1 MLDNYIQM
9 NDYLSCIKYRLS
21 TFGYRILMNYKY
33 MKNTFLTCI
42 LALASG
48 SAFAAKGP
56 YNGIPQTLPGTVE
69 MELFDEG
76 GEGYGYHD
84 EDDIND
90 GKVFRTDVGVDI
102 DSDGENGY
110 VIGWTKKGEWLEY
123 TIDVKET
130 DAYAFSAKVASGL
143 NGSSFRLYIDGKD
156 VSGLVEVPNTGSWT
170 DFTNVKGSTTNIS
183 AGQHVLRLEIEGA
196 YCNIDKIKFRAASTP
211 IEYSFTSPA
220 YEKGVLAGEDFTVS
234 WNNNDDANGS
244 YLLKWVNDNGD
255 VMTLKTDASSSD
267 SHTATIPTDFI
278 GQTGH
283 YELYSTEGGLI
294 PSDFDGKQ
302 HSVTNPLIWADVP
315 DVSVCRVGDTYYMA
329 STTMHMNPG
338 VPIMASKDL
347 VRWRTINYAHQALAN
362 SDALSLE
369 NGKSAYGKGSWA
381 SSIRYKDGTWYVLT
395 PSYTTGKTHIFKT
408 KDIEKGPW
416 QTATLPFYHDPS
428 LLLDDDGRVYVVYG
442 SGNISIIE
450 LSADAMSVK
459 PGATSRTLLTKPA
472 SIAGSSFYVECEG
485 TQVYKKNGYY
495 YVFLISWPAGKCRSV
510 LCYRSKSLTGNFEG
524 KVVLQD
530 NGVAQGGIFDTP
542 DGQWYGMFFR
552 DNGSVG
558 RIPYLV
564 PATWSQDWPVFGSNG
579 KVPATLNMPAAQE
592 EGYGMVT
599 SDEFEENT
607 LPLEWQWN
615 HNPSAKDWQLTNGVF
630 RLTNN
635 RTDANVVSTKST
647 LTQRSFG
654 PNCSGYTKL
663 NTKGMKDGDYAG
675 LVALQELYGFA
686 GVKMN
691 GNSKSIVMVDASS
704 GSAKEAASV
713 PLNQDEVYL
722 RIDMNYQNQA
732 DKASFYY
739 SLDGKSWTAFG
750 NTIKMEYKLT
760 HFMGY
765 RYGLFNFGTRNT
777 GGYADFDFFRIGKTV
792 DKPIYLTKETIE
804 TLLATSPTIS
814 IVSELTDVK
823 NSENDIVR
831 IAPNPATDYVF
842 VNGVN
847 NFVALQLLNSNGI
860 TIIANDNKELNL
872 SGVSAGTYLLRI
884 ITTDSVITRKLI
896 VK

>member
-1 MLDNYIQM
+1 
-9 NDYLSCIKYRLS
+9 
-21 TFGYRILMNYKY
+21 MNYKY

-170 DFTNVKGSTTNIS
+170 DFTNVKGSTTSIS

-804 TLLATSPTIS
+804 TLLASSPTIS

-847 NFVALQLLNSNGI
+847 NFVSLQLLNSNGI